1 MCNQV
6 KNFLR
11 INVPVKLLRSDD
23 RDCGPGRLGPR
34 VVALVVGFVVLWASV
49 FAGLWRER
57 LALYLLDRRF
67 RRGRGYSWQIG
78 TQTGS
83 LDGIE
88 TTALSTELRQAGR
101 GGTYTEFIVELRFRQ
116 PLEAV
121 KIEGFRTEGD
131 ARELI
136 AMLSRTLHVPFID
149 RTVEP
154 TRQVDWNDVAKP
166 LVDRASKSIGA
177 FRQSRR
183 YLLRLQPAGLN
194 FHVPRFS
201 RSSHS
206 HVAIPRRSS
215 AVARFCLDFRMD
227 WIRDPW

>member
-1 MCNQV
+1 VQPGKELFANQCSS
-6 KNFLR
+6 KTPSLG
-11 INVPVKLLRSDD
+11 RS
-23 RDCGPGRLGPR
+23 RLWTRSAGSPSCSSRCGFRGALG
-34 VVALVVGFVVLWASV
+34 
-49 FAGLWRER
+49 ER
-57 LALYLLDRRF
+57 FRWALYLLDRRF

-136 AMLSRTLHVPFID
+136 ALLSRTLHVPFID

>member
-1 MCNQV
+1 
-6 KNFLR
+6 LR

-136 AMLSRTLHVPFID
+136 ALLSRTLHVPFID

-166 LVDRASKSIGA
+166 LVGRGFEKHRGISAIEA
-177 FRQSRR
+177 IPPPP
-183 YLLRLQPAGLN
+183 PAGGIELSRAA
-194 FHVPRFS
+194 VQPIITLPCRDSASVLCCCSLLPRFS
-201 RSSHS
+201 DG
-206 HVAIPRRSS
+206 
-215 AVARFCLDFRMD
+215 LDT
-227 WIRDPW
+227 